1 LGKEKEEGAM
11 EKVMSESSKKMHPHK
26 FTLWIAIGSI
36 TMMFAGFTSAY
47 IVKSNQAGWQPVQMP
62 KIFFLSTVLIL
73 ASSLTI
79 YLAQKAMAAREMA
92 KYRTLIST
100 TALLGLAF
108 VVTQFLGFSELWQQK
123 ITFKESVAGSFFYI
137 ITGVH
142 ALHVIGGVIALIVLF
157 ARMYSSKTKF
167 YSTAPVETAGLYWHF
182 VDILWIYL
190 FVFFLLVS

>member
-1 LGKEKEEGAM
+1 M
-11 EKVMSESSKKMHPHK
+11 EKVMSERSQKMHPHK

-62 KIFFLSTVLIL
+62 KIFFLSTALIL

-79 YLAQKAMAAREMA
+79 FLAQKAMAAREMA
-92 KYRTLIST
+92 KYRALITT
-100 TALLGLAF
+100 TAVLGLAF
-108 VVTQFLGFSELWQQK
+108 VATQFIGFSELWEQK
-123 ITFKESVAGSFFYI
+123 ITFKESIAGSFFYI

-142 ALHVIGGVIALIVLF
+142 ALHVIGGIIALMVLF
-157 ARMYSSKTKF
+157 FRAYSAKTKY

-182 VDILWIYL
+182 VDVLWIYL

>member
-1 LGKEKEEGAM
+1 M
-11 EKVMSESSKKMHPHK
+11 EKVMSSERTQKMHPHK

-36 TMMFAGFTSAY
+36 SMMFAGFTSAY

-62 KIFFLSTVLIL
+62 KIFYLSTILIL

-79 YLAQKAMAAREMA
+79 YLALKAMKAREMA
-92 KYRTLIST
+92 KYRLLVIA
-100 TALLGLAF
+100 TAVLGLAF
-108 VVTQFLGFSELWQQK
+108 VATQLIGFSGLWADK

-142 ALHVIGGVIALIVLF
+142 ALHVLGGIVALVVLVLRVLN
-157 ARMYSSKTKF
+157 AKTKY
-167 YSTAPVETAGLYWHF
+167 YSTTPVETVGLYWHF

-190 FVFFLLVS
+190 FAFFLLVS

>member
-1 LGKEKEEGAM
+1 
-11 EKVMSESSKKMHPHK
+11 MHPHK
-26 FTLWIAIGSI
+26 FTLWVAIGSI

-73 ASSLTI
+73 LSSGTI
-79 YLAQKAMAAREMA
+79 YLAYRAMKNREA
-92 KYRTLIST
+92 GKYKNLVLLT
-100 TALLGLAF
+100 TLLGLGF
-108 VVTQFLGFSELWQQK
+108 VATQFLGFKELWNQN

-142 ALHVIGGVIALIVLF
+142 ALHVVGGVIALLVIF
-157 ARMYSSKTKF
+157 ARAFSTKTRY
-167 YSTAPVETAGLYWHF
+167 YSTTPVETAGIYWHF

>member
-1 LGKEKEEGAM
+1 M
-11 EKVMSESSKKMHPHK
+11 EKVMSERTTNKKMHPHK
-26 FTLWIAIGSI
+26 FTLWVAIGSI

-73 ASSLTI
+73 LSSLTI
-79 YLAQKAMAAREMA
+79 YLAQLAMKNRETV
-92 KYRTLIST
+92 KYKNLVLL
-100 TALLGLAF
+100 TAVLGLGF
-108 VVTQFLGFSELWQQK
+108 VATQFLGFNELWQQN

-142 ALHVIGGVIALIVLF
+142 AFHVAGGVIALLVLF
-157 ARMYSSKTKF
+157 LRAFSSKTKY
-167 YSTAPVETAGLYWHF
+167 YSTTPVEIAGIYWHF

-190 FVFFLLVS
+190 FVFFLLVA